1 MKHLQHWAVAA
12 LPLTSAFLIP
22 PKQQAILDEP
32 KPDLQEEHE
41 AHDHQLFDLLSLLE
55 SAVETYSPVQQIT
68 SWFDEVAAETKP
80 HEEQHLSSPP
90 PPPFR
95 RPSPPPYPH
104 HPPSNKSLYNLI
116 SENPHTTILA
126 RIVHDDSHLVE
137 LLNRTA
143 ANLTFFAPTDEA
155 FAKIPHHHH
164 DRHRHHDD
172 SDSHD
177 GDGDDDHHHHHHK
190 PPPELIRAVLKYHLV
205 SAVYTP
211 AELFHAHT
219 LPTLLTSRLLSP
231 KPDAALSS
239 PHNDNDNDNEQDN
252 LPQRLSI
259 STTLHGPTLNHYS
272 RILATDKR
280 AANGLLYTIDAILL
294 PPPSLLT
301 LTTIV
306 PTQFSTLTLALHR
319 TGLAAQLNHSD
330 HCHHSPK
337 PKPKPSPGDPHPKPT
352 TNPPTPSSPSPISHE
367 KAKGRGGTYF
377 LPTNRAFSALGY
389 KLNAFLFSDHGTPYL
404 RALLKYHL
412 VPHRTLYSDVE
423 YTSHGEI
430 EAVHGLK
437 HFDLETLL
445 EGRTVPVEVAN
456 LGPWGSVTVSGQRAG
471 VRDLVVADGVG
482 HVLTRSV
489 IVPRCEGDSY
499 GDSYGEMT
507 VEELVGR
514 LQGLVDLE
522 SEDGEGEGEG
532 EEVVWGQLHD
542 LLEL

>member
-1 MKHLQHWAVAA
+1 MKHLQYWAVAA

-22 PKQQAILDEP
+22 PKQQQQAILHEP

-41 AHDHQLFDLLSLLE
+41 AGDHQLFDILSLLE

-68 SWFDEVAAETKP
+68 SWLDEVAEATNP
-80 HEEQHLSSPP
+80 SEEHLLSPP

-104 HPPSNKSLYNLI
+104 HPPSNKSLYDLI

-126 RIVHDDSHLVE
+126 RIVHDDSQLVE

-172 SDSHD
+172 RDSHD
-177 GDGDDDHHHHHHK
+177 GDDDDDDDDRHHHK
-190 PPPELIRAVLKYHLV
+190 PRPELIRAVLKYHLV

-231 KPDAALSS
+231 KPDAAPSIAHS
-239 PHNDNDNDNEQDN
+239 DNDNDNNNNN

-280 AANGLLYTIDAILL
+280 GANGLLYTIDAILL

-319 TGLAAQLNHSD
+319 TGLAAQLNRSH
-330 HCHHSPK
+330 HCPHHT
-337 PKPKPSPGDPHPKPT
+337 KPSPGDPTPKPT
-352 TNPPTPSSPSPISHE
+352 TKPPSPNLLGKSP
-367 KAKGRGGTYF
+367 GRGGTYF

-389 KLNAFLFSDHGTPYL
+389 KLNAFLFSEHGTPYL

-423 YTSHGEI
+423 YTSHGKI

-437 HFDLETLL
+437 HFDLETWL
-445 EGRTVPVEVAN
+445 EGRTVSVEVAN
-456 LGPWGSVTVSGQRAG
+456 LGPWGGVTVSGERVG

-489 IVPRCEGDSY
+489 LVPRCEGDSY
-499 GDSYGEMT
+499 GDTFGDTYGEMT

-522 SEDGEGEGEG
+522 SEDGDGEEEA